1 MAQSTVFAYSM
12 TELGQVGAWSVYE
25 YPWIVEAHA
34 MLGNDLYMRSG
45 DSVYRIDPNRL
56 HDQDA
61 EGEDV
66 EVIGEIQSH
75 YLDMGSPA
83 VTKMLVG
90 VDLVGNGL
98 ARIAL
103 GFNQTNL
110 AAFTTDAPVPADTV
124 PGSIIPIPLA
134 APSFAMRIRY
144 SSLDNP
150 DGWEWLASSFYV
162 NDFRPAM

>member
-75 YLDMGSPA
+75 YLDMGAPA

-90 VDLVGNGL
+90 VDLVGNGI
-98 ARIAL
+98 ARISI
-103 GFNQTNL
+103 GYNQTNL
-110 AAFTTDAPVPADTV
+110 AYFTADAEVPADTV